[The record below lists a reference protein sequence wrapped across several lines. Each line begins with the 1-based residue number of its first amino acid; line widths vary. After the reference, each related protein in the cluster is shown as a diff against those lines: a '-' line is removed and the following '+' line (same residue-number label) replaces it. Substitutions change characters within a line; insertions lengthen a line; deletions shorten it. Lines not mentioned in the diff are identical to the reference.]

1 MTRFL
6 SGPTRSVVNNILFTL
21 DLSCRRHGDLYYFS
35 AVRASEPEHDFISP
49 VTPDVQHPPAAY
61 RAYPC
66 FHHMASF
73 PRPPVCRRN
82 VFPIF
87 SIHVINYCPVF
98 ISYTVLCQKRTAGFS
113 AFPAALMYALFFFWF
128 PYYRDKIVAFGAFR
142 CDLHLS
148 GGIRPYV
155 QQASAAS
162 WASQLFHR
170 VFIFFR
176 NHFPPSFGCLCRKGT
191 GQIIPVPFS
200 FVAQVRGGAPAMPFF
215 ASPRHT
221 AVLPVTACRFHLSL
235 PIQNLICF
243 TLMYGYLF

>member
-1 MTRFL
+1 
-6 SGPTRSVVNNILFTL
+6 
-21 DLSCRRHGDLYYFS
+21 
-35 AVRASEPEHDFISP
+35 
-49 VTPDVQHPPAAY
+49 
-61 RAYPC
+61 
-66 FHHMASF
+66 
-73 PRPPVCRRN
+73 
-82 VFPIF
+82 
-87 SIHVINYCPVF
+87 
-98 ISYTVLCQKRTAGFS
+98 
-113 AFPAALMYALFFFWF
+113 MYALFFFWF

-200 FVAQVRGGAPAMPFF
+200 FVAQGRGGLPQCPSLHLHGIRRFF
-215 ASPRHT
+215 R
-221 AVLPVTACRFHLSL
+221 SL
-235 PIQNLICF
+235 PAVFIFPFPFRILYVSPLCMDICF
-243 TLMYGYLF
+243 SAVSAFPYFYCSSLSSATFME

>member
-21 DLSCRRHGDLYYFS
+21 DLSCRRHGDLYYLS
-35 AVRASEPEHDFISP
+35 TVRASEPEHDFISP

-73 PRPPVCRRN
+73 PRPPVCRGN

-113 AFPAALMYALFFFWF
+113 AFPAVPCMHY
-128 PYYRDKIVAFGAFR
+128 
-142 CDLHLS
+142 
-148 GGIRPYV
+148 
-155 QQASAAS
+155 
-162 WASQLFHR
+162 
-170 VFIFFR
+170 
-176 NHFPPSFGCLCRKGT
+176 SFLG
-191 GQIIPVPFS
+191 S
-200 FVAQVRGGAPAMPFF
+200 
-215 ASPRHT
+215 HT
-221 AVLPVTACRFHLSL
+221 AVTMLLQLGHFVTVSTSLGESVPMSIRRPPHLGHFNCSIGYSSFSGIIFHPPLAVYAEREPVNKSRFPFPLSIRGRKLSKNLNHSL
-235 PIQNLICF
+235 PL
-243 TLMYGYLF
+243 L